1 MNHPNLNQLIILCQS
16 MHSEGKTPSVAMIRA
31 KAPFKA
37 SVTEAIEAIKRF
49 NVSAHAEPSPAPK
62 KQAAEEASL
71 TQRVVALENEV
82 SELKAQI
89 ARLLNQ

>member
-1 MNHPNLNQLIILCQS
+1 MP
-16 MHSEGKTPSVAMIRA
+16 TD
-31 KAPFKA
+31 
-37 SVTEAIEAIKRF
+37 TEAIKRF

-62 KQAAEEASL
+62 MQAAEETSL
-71 TQRVVALENEV
+71 TQRVEALENEV